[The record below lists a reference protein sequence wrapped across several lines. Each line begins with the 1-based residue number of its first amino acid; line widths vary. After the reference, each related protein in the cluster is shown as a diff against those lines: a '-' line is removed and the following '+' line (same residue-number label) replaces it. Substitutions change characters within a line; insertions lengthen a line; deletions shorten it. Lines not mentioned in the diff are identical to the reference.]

1 MDNHQLKNDNK
12 SKAGEKGIDTSSIYN
27 NNFSKIEEIVKTI
40 PLFEEKITLT
50 KKTEETQL
58 ILKKKLITST
68 KKIEIPIKHEEIY
81 INGKE
86 FDSYD
91 ENEITEI
98 FSKIKHKI
106 TDAFSHEKNGDKQN
120 SEVIPD
126 SHNIEVIHQK
136 NDPNVK
142 NPNNS
147 NEQIVPLSI
156 DENNHNTQREEN
168 IVPIWGEEII
178 INKRM
183 VKLGE
188 IVIKKYKTNE
198 KRKIEI
204 DVKTEQITVKYPDNY
219 KEEII

>member
-1 MDNHQLKNDNK
+1 MDNHQSKNDNNNK
-12 SKAGEKGIDTSSIYN
+12 TSDKDLDISSIDNN

-40 PLFEEKITLT
+40 PLFEEKFALA

-58 ILKKKLITST
+58 ILEKKLITST
-68 KKIEIPIKHEEIY
+68 KKIEIPIKYEEIY

-86 FDSYD
+86 FDLYD

-106 TDAFSHEKNGDKQN
+106 TDAFSNEKDKHS
-120 SEVIPD
+120 SEEIPS
-126 SHNIEVIHQK
+126 SHDIEIIRQK
-136 NDPNVK
+136 NDPNIEYK
-142 NPNNS
+142 NNS
-147 NEQIVPLSI
+147 NEQIVPLYP
-156 DENNHNTQREEN
+156 DENNYNHPREEN

-188 IVIKKYKTNE
+188 IVIKKYQINE
-198 KRKIEI
+198 NKKIEV
-204 DVKTEQITVKYPDNY
+204 DVKTEHLTVKYPDNY

>member
-1 MDNHQLKNDNK
+1 MDNHHLKNDNNIK
-12 SKAGEKGIDTSSIYN
+12 TSEKGVDTSTIYD

-40 PLFEEKITLT
+40 PLFEEKFTLA

-58 ILKKKLITST
+58 ILEKKLITST
-68 KKIEIPIKHEEIY
+68 KKIEIPIKYEEIY

-106 TDAFSHEKNGDKQN
+106 TDAFSHEKDKDKH
-120 SEVIPD
+120 STEEIHD
-126 SHNIEVIHQK
+126 SHDIEIIYQK
-136 NDPNVK
+136 NDSNVE
-142 NPNNS
+142 NLNNS
-147 NEQIVPLSI
+147 NELIVPLSI
-156 DENNHNTQREEN
+156 DENNSNTTRDEN

-188 IVIKKYKTNE
+188 IVLKKYQINE
-198 KRKIEI
+198 KKKIEI
-204 DVKTEQITVKYPDNY
+204 EVKTEQITVKYPDNY